1 MTIGILP
8 SVRPTLGWIS
18 GMNASA
24 TATSVLLVVVG
35 AGVGLI
41 PTYLLERRKER
52 HALAVRWDAPLYDL
66 CKECAA
72 SARQLVH
79 LTRRLDRAAD
89 RDEQR
94 KKVDGEHAR
103 LRSVVQQLRILGTAE
118 LQQAAKE
125 VEHHAWWVRAV
136 HEGRPDELV
145 EHYGGRAVEDR
156 LRDAMRRLFVAARR
170 QLGVKDPDTVVSD
183 DPIDPRHPAP

>member
-1 MTIGILP
+1 M
-8 SVRPTLGWIS
+8 S

-24 TATSVLLVVVG
+24 TATSVLLVIVG

-41 PTYLLERRKER
+41 PTYLMERRKER

-66 CKECAA
+66 CKDCAA

-79 LTRRLDRAAD
+79 LVRRLDRVAD
-89 RDEQR
+89 QDEQR
-94 KKVDGEHAR
+94 DRVDGEHAR

-118 LQQAAKE
+118 LQQAARE

-136 HEGRPDELV
+136 HEGRPDELID
-145 EHYGGRAVEDR
+145 HYGGRAAEDR
-156 LRDAMRRLFVAARR
+156 LRDAMRTLFVAARR
-170 QLGVKDPDTVVSD
+170 QLGVKDADLVVPD
-183 DPIDPRHPAP
+183 DPIDPRRAAP

>member
-1 MTIGILP
+1 M
-8 SVRPTLGWIS
+8 S

-35 AGVGLI
+35 AAVGVI
-41 PTYLLERRKER
+41 PTYLMERRRER

-79 LTRRLDRAAD
+79 LVRRLDRVAD
-89 RDEQR
+89 RNEQTD
-94 KKVDGEHAR
+94 KIDSEHAR

-118 LQQAAKE
+118 LQQAARE

-136 HEGRPDELV
+136 HEGRPDELMD
-145 EHYGGRAVEDR
+145 HYGGRAVEDR
-156 LRDAMRRLFVAARR
+156 LRDSMRRLFVAARR
-170 QLGVKDPDTVVSD
+170 QLGVKDPAIVVSD
-183 DPIDPRHPAP
+183 DPIDPRRPAP